1 MLAMRSS
8 ELLGTIRLTGG
19 GTIATP
25 VVISP
30 NHTLQVVS
38 GTYAATNNGAVFR
51 LKDDSS
57 LICDSWDSVLQESTG
72 KNDAAGIKPFTIVA
86 VYNGTTADA
95 PNGSLARNVVVK
107 GCHFKGARSDFD
119 STSQTVSITATIAAS
134 RTTGWKRPA
143 RSAFKQAAA
152 LVWVTTLIM

>member
-1 MLAMRSS
+1 MIIRSFSLFTMSLAFVGAAVLGLPADQKVQKGERLQSALSGACLPSQMRGNDVGAKINACDAKLGSGK
-8 ELLGTIRLTGG
+8 GTIRLTGG

-38 GTYAATNNGAVFR
+38 GTYA
-51 LKDDSS
+51 
-57 LICDSWDSVLQESTG
+57 G
-72 KNDAAGIKPFTIVA
+72 KNDAGGVKPFTIVA

-107 GCHFKGARSDFD
+107 GCHFKGARADFD
-119 STSQTVSITATIAAS
+119 SA
-134 RTTGWKRPA
+134 
-143 RSAFKQAAA
+143 
-152 LVWVTTLIM
+152 